1 MSTSSITGTAVRDLA
16 ATITR
21 HLDTDNDGKLSTTE
35 FEGFL
40 TQFLGVLQGQPQN
53 TTRPAAT
60 TPTLFSLDDVEKAK
74 VGTMAGFDATKLA
87 NASHDTTKYQVGRI
101 LQHYPNTPA
110 GLKEAL
116 PEIQKIAPNA
126 KIVGTKGD
134 KIDFGDY
141 TDKRG
146 ERIGVIDVL
155 LAAGLGGSAW
165 QWQPVEE

>member
-1 MSTSSITGTAVRDLA
+1 VSTSSITGTAVRDLA

-21 HLDTDNDGKLSTTE
+21 HLDADNDGKLSTTE

-40 TQFLGVLQGQPQN
+40 TQFLGVLQQQQQN

-60 TPTLFSLDDVEKAK
+60 TIFSLDTVEKAK

-101 LQHYPNTPA
+101 LQYYPNTPA

-126 KIVGTKGD
+126 TIVGTKGD

-141 TDKRG
+141 TDKKG

-165 QWQPVEE
+165 QWQVVKE